1 MITTIPEA
9 DIPKDYALFYPGENK
24 SGRRTVAISLGKK
37 KHKAVNLEKAKIVI
51 LISSIAW
58 SEAISVLV
66 SA

>member
-1 MITTIPEA
+1 MLYFTQGKISQ
-9 DIPKDYALFYPGENK
+9 GEGLWPLVWK
-24 SGRRTVAISLGKK
+24 KK

-58 SEAISVLV
+58 SETISVLV